1 MKWKYVDDLIKQ
13 DGIFHIF
20 ASSDVLEV
28 MSRFFKVVN
37 SQAIAKGQFPEQK
50 SCFVIIMVKCR
61 GNLNEK

>member
-37 SQAIAKGQFPEQK
+37 SQVIAKGQFPEQK
-50 SCFVIIMVKCR
+50 IMVKCR